1 MKKFLSYIVMAGL
14 AVLGVASCAQ
24 KEMVMFEPADGT
36 APVLTSY
43 TMDDD
48 GVYAEYTPGI
58 FQMGFNEK
66 IAPVHSLAL
75 VKVGSQAVSKTLVSK
90 ATADKITVTRAELC
104 KALMTYGYAENDVV
118 DLSLVVRASMQ
129 DQAKDNGLNGY
140 LDSQAAIDIA
150 GYEIWLPTGDPYAR
164 YTEKSPWTLVG
175 SFNGWGS
182 DPDVEMLTNGSLHL
196 AKGVTL
202 AKGDEVKF
210 RKDGG
215 WDVNFGY
222 AEGVESYVLGE
233 EFDVAQNGA
242 NIVIAE
248 DGVYDLIL
256 DADGAKAKIIQSVA
270 QQEDPY
276 AAYTEVSPWSVI
288 GSFNSWAGDE
298 EMVTNGTLHVCKDIT
313 LAAGDEFKV
322 RKDAGWDVNFGYA
335 DGVET
340 YELGT
345 AFELKQDGA
354 NIRVLEDGAYDII
367 LDPEAATMKIIK
379 TQAVSIDPYAAYTEE
394 SAWSVIGSFNSWAD
408 DYPMVTNGTL
418 HVAKKIALAA
428 DDEWKFRF
436 EGGWTVNFGY
446 ADGVDTYELGVD
458 FALAQ
463 DGANIKVLEDGEYD
477 FILDPENATARIIK
491 SIAVDGGEQP
501 EPGPG
506 PEPEPVAVTGWNI
519 IGLNGDWDNDVLATQ
534 NGNIWTAYITAND
547 ATEFK
552 WRKDGG
558 WDENYGGVLESYGV
572 PFAAE
577 AGGANIALPT
587 SGLYKVVLDTDALT
601 ITVYDDFTVWSII
614 GDINEWAGDIDM
626 VEADGKW
633 VAEDVVLK
641 GGWKIR
647 LNHSW
652 DNNRGGVFETLG
664 VPFAVTDGG
673 DNIDCG
679 EGKFTVVYDPAAETI
694 TVSEG
699 TVWSLI
705 GDFNEWGADVDMT
718 EADGKWVVEGVDL
731 SGGWKIRK
739 NHDWAE
745 NRGGTFAAYGEPFAV
760 ENNGANINCGD
771 GKFNVVYDPSAETI
785 TVTTAVFGWSVIGV
799 NGDWTK
805 DYDMVETMPGIW
817 MSAPITFENEGW
829 KIRYNHDWAV
839 NRGSVDLTAEGTFA
853 QASQDGGNV
862 PLAGTFRVVY
872 NANNETIGTLVWGVV
887 GSINGWGGDV
897 PMNLASDGKWYSVPV
912 TLTADDEIKIRK
924 NSAWEENFGGAF
936 AEAEAAFAAEA
947 GGSNIKPGEGTF
959 QVIYDPAAAT
969 LTLSKLYWGLV
980 GEFNGWGGTPDV
992 FMLPLGDGKWAAYGQ
1007 AITGPWKV
1015 RQGSS
1020 WDVNRGGVFTEKGTA
1035 FEAVAGGDNISVAG
1049 ETSFD
1054 VIYDAVAETITVL

>member
-1 MKKFLSYIVMAGL
+1 MNRIMKKIALFFLAAAAGL
-14 AVLGVASCAQ
+14 SVASCV
-24 KEMVMFEPADGT
+24 KENLVTYDMSQAVPPVVESFLVDEKGDLSVVFTPGTMGQSFNEKMPVNHSMVLLSADGKQT
-36 APVLTSY
+36 TRVLTSSEA
-43 TMDDD
+43 
-48 GVYAEYTPGI
+48 GNV
-58 FQMGFNEK
+58 
-66 IAPVHSLAL
+66 L
-75 VKVGSQAVSKTLVSK
+75 
-90 ATADKITVTRAELC
+90 TVTARSLSRGLATL
-104 KALMTYGYAENDVV
+104 GYVDGDVV
-118 DLSLVVRASMQ
+118 SNVELSLRASLQ
-129 DQAKDNGLNGY
+129 EQARDNGLNGY
-140 LDSQAAIDIA
+140 VESVGRVNLTDVLVTLPQDSPYKEYTKDSEWTVTGALSE
-150 GYEIWLPTGDPYAR
+150 YEISWDKDLNM
-164 YTEKSPWTLVG
+164 WTDGKHNHVAAHVALG
-175 SFNGWGS
+175 K
-182 DPDVEMLTNGSLHL
+182 D
-196 AKGVTL
+196 
-202 AKGDEVKF
+202 DEFKF
-210 RKDGG
+210 RKDLG
-215 WDVNFGY
+215 WDVNMGGEFGGLDNEFDITQDGPNIKVGEEGIY
-222 AEGVESYVLGE
+222 DIFFNDETGKAWVAEAFDPYPDYKESSTWSIIGALSVYKISWDGDLPMITDGTNHLALSVSLGDSDEFKFRKDADWTVNMGGDFGGVGSDFSVSQDGPNIKVGVE
-233 EFDVAQNGA
+233 
-242 NIVIAE
+242 
-248 DGVYDLIL
+248 GVYDMLL
-256 DADGAKAKIIQSVA
+256 N
-270 QQEDPY
+270 P
-276 AAYTEVSPWSVI
+276 
-288 GSFNSWAGDE
+288 
-298 EMVTNGTLHVCKDIT
+298 
-313 LAAGDEFKV
+313 
-322 RKDAGWDVNFGYA
+322 DAG
-335 DGVET
+335 
-340 YELGT
+340 T
-345 AFELKQDGA
+345 ALVSEASGA
-354 NIRVLEDGAYDII
+354 RVSSIVVAGSDE
-367 LDPEAATMKIIK
+367 PE
-379 TQAVSIDPYAAYTEE
+379 
-394 SAWSVIGSFNSWAD
+394 
-408 DYPMVTNGTL
+408 
-418 HVAKKIALAA
+418 
-428 DDEWKFRF
+428 
-436 EGGWTVNFGY
+436 
-446 ADGVDTYELGVD
+446 
-458 FALAQ
+458 
-463 DGANIKVLEDGEYD
+463 
-477 FILDPENATARIIK
+477 
-491 SIAVDGGEQP
+491 
-501 EPGPG
+501 

-552 WRKDGG
+552 WRKDGD
-558 WDENYGGVLESYGV
+558 WAENYGGVLESYGV

-641 GGWKIR
+641 GGWKLR

-664 VPFAVTDGG
+664 VPFAVTAGG

-799 NGDWTK
+799 NGDWEN

-817 MSAPITFENEGW
+817 MSAPIEFANEGW

-839 NRGSVDLTAEGTFA
+839 NRGSVDLKAEGTFA

-924 NSAWEENFGGAF
+924 YSAWDENFGGAF

-992 FMLPLGDGKWAAYGQ
+992 FMLPLGNGKWAAYGQ
-1007 AITGPWKV
+1007 TIAGEWKL
-1015 RQGSS
+1015 RQGSA
-1020 WDVNRGGVFTEKGTA
+1020 WDVNRGGTFVEKGTA
-1035 FEAVAGGDNISVAG
+1035 FEAVAGGGNITVAS

-1054 VIYDAVAETITVL
+1054 VIYDAAAETITIQ